1 MPTFQSRDDSVQLDA
16 NGETVIGFDGPIDQC
31 QMTIQ
36 SPRSGADQG
45 MIGGTC
51 EVTGPSSV
59 TLRLWRSSASPQY
72 GTKPAAGERVL
83 VSLLGC
89 KN

>member
-1 MPTFQSRDDSVQLDA
+1 MTTFQSRDDSVQLDA
-16 NGETVIGFDGPIDQC
+16 NGEAVIGFTGPIDQC

-36 SPRSGADQG
+36 SPRSGSDQG

-51 EVTGPSSV
+51 EVTGTSTV
-59 TLRLWRSSASPQY
+59 TLRLWRSGSSPAFSA
-72 GTKPAAGERVL
+72 KPAANERVL